1 MVHFSSLDYY
11 YVSSKIQVGIFCCL
25 FIVCLDLKHDRVF
38 VLLFFY
44 IFYVLASSIV
54 IDFVLASGGLW
65 FRYALTFILS
75 LGILWSLFLL
85 YMKYI
90 FSSELRCD
98 SV

>member
-1 MVHFSSLDYY
+1 MFHPKYRLVFF
-11 YVSSKIQVGIFCCL
+11 VVCI
-25 FIVCLDLKHDRVF
+25 IVCLVLKHDRVF